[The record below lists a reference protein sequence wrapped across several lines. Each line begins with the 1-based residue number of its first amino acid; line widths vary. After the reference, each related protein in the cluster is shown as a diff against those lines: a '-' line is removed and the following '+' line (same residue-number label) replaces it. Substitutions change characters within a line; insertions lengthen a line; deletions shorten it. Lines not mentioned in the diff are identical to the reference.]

1 MIKTYKS
8 CELMPLWQYN
18 YGGIL
23 DKRSAGSSEVV
34 EEADMAGEP
43 QVDIASSWNI
53 ADQLPTETQVVPS

>member
-1 MIKTYKS
+1 
-8 CELMPLWQYN
+8 MPLWQYN